1 MVPEAA
7 ARLTTRP
14 LAGRSFLHRPHQAA
28 AMKILAALAI
38 LPLLALAACGNAR
51 PASNHAESRAANQN
65 AANQA
70 EKSFDK
76 EVPADPAA
84 MRAEPAK

>member
-1 MVPEAA
+1 
-7 ARLTTRP
+7 
-14 LAGRSFLHRPHQAA
+14 
-28 AMKILAALAI
+28 MKHILALAI
-38 LPLLALAACGNAR
+38 LASLTLAACGGR
-51 PASNHAESRAANQN
+51 ECCGTCHDKKVDANQN

-84 MRAEPAK
+84 FQAAPK